1 MLSSCS
7 SESYRCSMGEYE
19 GQKEDDRIRRRANH
33 DVGEVLEEIER
44 RNREVSI

>member
-19 GQKEDDRIRRRANH
+19 GQKEDDSRRRANH